1 MATEFPTRRFTPGQV
16 VPSNGVYRV
25 LHAKHRA
32 PHEVTLL
39 EGQKFPPCRRCGEDV
54 RFELVVAA
62 HHEPAGVAHA
72 GPPALLV
79 ADPEPH
85 VGNALRM
92 LLEDHGYTVTVA
104 GSRVE
109 ALGLLRMHKFD
120 AVLTA
125 LEFDHSPDG
134 LEIARAARV
143 TAADPV
149 VLVSVVDPRPQ
160 VLRDVLGLR
169 VDYLIFKPIEVAEL
183 EQALARLLARR
194 TDSLQLQ

>member
-1 MATEFPTRRFTPGQV
+1 MATEFPTRRFIPGHT
-16 VPSNGVYRV
+16 VPRNGVYRV

-32 PHEVTLL
+32 AHEVTLL
-39 EGQKFPPCRRCGEDV
+39 EGQKFPECRRCGDDV
-54 RFELVVAA
+54 RFELVVGARY
-62 HHEPAGVAHA
+62 EPAGSAHN

-85 VGNALRM
+85 VGNALRV
-92 LLEDHGYTVTVA
+92 LLEDHGYSVTVA
-104 GSRVE
+104 GSRIE
-109 ALGLLRMHKFD
+109 ALGLLRRHAFD

-125 LEFDHSPDG
+125 LQFDSSPDG

-143 TAADPV
+143 TAADPII
-149 VLVSVVDPRPQ
+149 LVSVVDPQPG

-194 TDSLQLQ
+194 TDLQIQ

>member
-1 MATEFPTRRFTPGQV
+1 MATEFPLRRFVPGEIA
-16 VPSNGVYRV
+16 PYSAVYRV

-39 EGQKFPPCRRCGEDV
+39 EGQKFPPCRQCGDDA
-54 RFELVVAA
+54 RFELVVTSRPAA
-62 HHEPAGVAHA
+62 AQDPRNA
-72 GPPALLV
+72 PPALLV

-85 VGNALRM
+85 VGNALR
-92 LLEDHGYTVTVA
+92 LLFEEKGYTVTIA
-104 GSRVE
+104 GSRTE
-109 ALGLLRMHKFD
+109 ALGLLRRNPFD

-125 LEFDHSPDG
+125 LEFDHTPAG
-134 LEIARAARV
+134 LDIARAARV
-143 TAADPV
+143 TASGPV
-149 VLVSVVDPRPQ
+149 VLLSVVDPRPE

-169 VDYLIFKPIEVAEL
+169 VDYLIFKPIEVSEL